1 MMAVRGLGG
10 GLARAVEQ
18 IARADHGAEA
28 GGHGDDPPLPAR
40 SMCGTTA
47 RAIMIGAVAFTARKR
62 LH

>member
-1 MMAVRGLGG
+1 MMRPC
-10 GLARAVEQ
+10 R
-18 IARADHGAEA
+18 
-28 GGHGDDPPLPAR
+28 AR